1 MSKLGHTHSWVA
13 NCLYISGEGGRQVG
27 TGWKPRAGRRVT
39 AETHIKLGPRKES
52 IPERGAEI
60 SQRPTA
66 RKLFCLGIN

>member
-1 MSKLGHTHSWVA
+1 M
-13 NCLYISGEGGRQVG
+13 YISGEGGRQVG